1 MDHEQYL
8 KACQTIQGTNNLLL
22 KLFEENLVKSGL
34 KEKTINRHLSNVDF
48 FLNEFLIRSGALPME
63 EGISML
69 DEYLGNFF
77 IRKCMWS
84 APANIKTNAASIK
97 KFYKCMLDHEKI
109 EKEDYEILCS
119 CIKDSMEIWQCDCTV
134 YNDPDNPNPFFPF

>member
-1 MDHEQYL
+1 MRKEIYPMDYEQYI
-8 KACQTIQGTNNLLL
+8 KACQTIQKTNNLLL
-22 KLFEENLVKSGL
+22 QLFEEDLVKSEL

-48 FLNEFLIRSGALPME
+48 FLNEFLIRAGALPME

-84 APANIKTNAASIK
+84 TPANIKTNATS
-97 KFYKCMLDHEKI
+97 
-109 EKEDYEILCS
+109 
-119 CIKDSMEIWQCDCTV
+119 IKDSLESRQCDCTI